1 MKIKYYFF
9 GLFFLYAPTQAV
21 PFFNGNEIPQCLALP
36 HAEDAEAA
44 QQKCKE
50 DALKTSEQALL
61 KTVEQL
67 QAMINDDYDDPF
79 TLNAD
84 SPVKIKDVFKERFS
98 QSQKLWLASRDQF
111 CSAKA
116 ALVGEWAQSQ
126 SDITLQCVIDLNKN
140 RIREIKATW
149 ALR

>member
-1 MKIKYYFF
+1 VKIKYYFF
-9 GLFFLYAPTQAV
+9 GLLILYAHAQAV
-21 PFFNGNEIPQCLALP
+21 PFFNGDEIPHCLALP
-36 HAEDAEAA
+36 HVEDAEAA

-50 DALKTSEQALL
+50 DALKASELALS

-67 QAMINDDYDDPF
+67 QAMINENYDDPF
-79 TLNAD
+79 TPDAD
-84 SPVKIKDVFKERFS
+84 PPVKIKDVFEERFS

-126 SDITLQCVIDLNKN
+126 SDITLQCLIDLNH
-140 RIREIKATW
+140 IRVQEIKTAW

>member
-1 MKIKYYFF
+1 QKCK
-9 GLFFLYAPTQAV
+9 
-21 PFFNGNEIPQCLALP
+21 
-36 HAEDAEAA
+36 EAA

-67 QAMINDDYDDPF
+67 QTMINDDYDDPF

-84 SPVKIKDVFKERFS
+84 SPVKIKDVFKERFG

-126 SDITLQCVIDLNKN
+126 SDITLQCIIDLNKN

>member
-1 MKIKYYFF
+1 
-9 GLFFLYAPTQAV
+9 
-21 PFFNGNEIPQCLALP
+21 
-36 HAEDAEAA
+36 

-50 DALKTSEQALL
+50 NALKASEQALV

-67 QAMINDDYDDPF
+67 QAMIDENYDDPF
-79 TLNAD
+79 TLDAD
-84 SPVKIKDVFKERFS
+84 SPVKISEVFKERFS
-98 QSQKLWLASRDQF
+98 QSQTLWLASRDQF

-126 SDITLQCVIDLNKN
+126 SDIMLQCIIDLNKA
-140 RIREIKATW
+140 RAQEIKTAW